1 MRIPVLLLFLLIAL
15 PMAFADDEGFGFSD
29 TIDDWANQGN
39 DSLREAVENTD
50 LDGNPI
56 NVTDEEINDVSDSA
70 FGTLSKG
77 KDFFFSFHDLME
89 SVIFAGSPIELDGT
103 LVLLI
108 SAGMA
113 LIIITTMLKGIWKHI
128 MLFGA
133 ILAILVVTF
142 MILGTTPEF

>member
-1 MRIPVLLLFLLIAL
+1 MRIPVLLLFLLIPL
-15 PMAFADDEGFGFSD
+15 HMAFADDEGFGFSD

-39 DSLREAVENTD
+39 DSVKEAVENTD

-89 SVIFAGSPIELDGT
+89 SIIFAGSPIELDGT

-113 LIIITTMLKGIWKHI
+113 LIIILTMMKGMWKHI
-128 MLFGA
+128 MIFGA

-142 MILGTTPEF
+142 MILGTNPEF

>member
-1 MRIPVLLLFLLIAL
+1 MRIPVLLLFLLIPL

-39 DSLREAVENTD
+39 DSVREAVENTD

-142 MILGTTPEF
+142 MILGTNPEF

>member
-1 MRIPVLLLFLLIAL
+1 MRIPVLLLFLLIPL
-15 PMAFADDEGFGFSD
+15 PMAFADDDEFGFSD
-29 TIDDWANQGN
+29 TIDEWANQGN
-39 DSLREAVENTD
+39 ESVKEAVENTD

-56 NVTDEEINDVSDSA
+56 NVTDEEINDVSDNA

-89 SVIFAGSPIELDGT
+89 SIIFAGSPIELDGT

-113 LIIITTMLKGIWKHI
+113 LIIILSMMKGFYKHI
-128 MLFGA
+128 LIFGT

-142 MILGTTPEF
+142 MILGTNPEF

>member
-1 MRIPVLLLFLLIAL
+1 MKIPVLLLFFLIPF

-39 DSLREAVENTD
+39 DSVREAVENTD

-142 MILGTTPEF
+142 MILGTNPEF

>member
-1 MRIPVLLLFLLIAL
+1 
-15 PMAFADDEGFGFSD
+15 MAFADDEGFGFSD

-39 DSLREAVENTD
+39 DSVREAVENTD

-89 SVIFAGSPIELDGT
+89 SVIFATSPIDLDHT

-113 LIIITTMLKGIWKHI
+113 LLIILKMSQGMWKHI

-142 MILGTTPEF
+142 MILGTNPEF

>member
-1 MRIPVLLLFLLIAL
+1 MIPVLLLFLLIPL
-15 PMAFADDEGFGFSD
+15 PMAFAQDDGFGFSD
-29 TIDDWANQGN
+29 TIDEWSNQGN
-39 DSLREAVENTD
+39 ESVKDIVENTD

-56 NVTDEEINDVSDSA
+56 NVTDEEINDVSDNA

-89 SVIFAGSPIELDGT
+89 SIIFAGSPIELDGT

-113 LIIITTMLKGIWKHI
+113 LIIILTMMKGMWKHI
-128 MLFGA
+128 MIFGG

-142 MILGTTPEF
+142 MILGTNPEF

>member
-1 MRIPVLLLFLLIAL
+1 
-15 PMAFADDEGFGFSD
+15 MAFADDEGFGFSD

-39 DSLREAVENTD
+39 DSVKEAVENTD

-89 SVIFAGSPIELDGT
+89 SIIFAGSPIELDGT

-113 LIIITTMLKGIWKHI
+113 LIIILTMMKGMWKHI
-128 MLFGA
+128 MIFGA

-142 MILGTTPEF
+142 MILGTNPEF

>member
-1 MRIPVLLLFLLIAL
+1 
-15 PMAFADDEGFGFSD
+15 MAFADDEGFGFSD
-29 TIDDWANQGN
+29 TIDEWANQGN
-39 DSLREAVENTD
+39 ESVKEAVENTD

-56 NVTDEEINDVSDSA
+56 NVTDEEINHVSDSA

-89 SVIFAGSPIELDGT
+89 SIIFAGSPIELDGT

-113 LIIITTMLKGIWKHI
+113 LIIILTMMKGMWKHI
-128 MLFGA
+128 MIFGA

-142 MILGTTPEF
+142 MILGTNPEF

>member
-1 MRIPVLLLFLLIAL
+1 
-15 PMAFADDEGFGFSD
+15 MAFADDEGFGFSD

-39 DSLREAVENTD
+39 ESVKEAVENTD

-56 NVTDEEINDVSDSA
+56 NVTDEEINHVSDSA

-89 SVIFAGSPIELDGT
+89 SIIFAGSPIELDGT

-113 LIIITTMLKGIWKHI
+113 LIIILTMMKGMWKHI
-128 MLFGA
+128 MIFGA

-142 MILGTTPEF
+142 MILGTNPEF

>member
-1 MRIPVLLLFLLIAL
+1 
-15 PMAFADDEGFGFSD
+15 MAFADDDEFGFSD
-29 TIDDWANQGN
+29 TIDEWANQGN
-39 DSLREAVENTD
+39 ESVKEAVENTD

-56 NVTDEEINDVSDSA
+56 NVTDEEINHVSDSA

-89 SVIFAGSPIELDGT
+89 SIIFAGSPIELDGT

-113 LIIITTMLKGIWKHI
+113 LIIILSMMKGFYKHI
-128 MLFGA
+128 LIFGT

-142 MILGTTPEF
+142 MILGTNPEF

>member
-1 MRIPVLLLFLLIAL
+1 
-15 PMAFADDEGFGFSD
+15 MAFADDEGFGFSD

-39 DSLREAVENTD
+39 DSVKEAVENTD

-89 SVIFAGSPIELDGT
+89 SIIFAGSPIELDGT

-113 LIIITTMLKGIWKHI
+113 LIIILTMMKGMWKQI
-128 MLFGA
+128 LIFGA

-142 MILGTTPEF
+142 MILGTNPEF

>member
-1 MRIPVLLLFLLIAL
+1 MRIPVLLLFLLIPL
-15 PMAFADDEGFGFSD
+15 PMAFADDDEFGFSD
-29 TIDDWANQGN
+29 TIDEWANQGN
-39 DSLREAVENTD
+39 ESVKEAVENTD

-89 SVIFAGSPIELDGT
+89 SIIFAGSPIELDGT

-113 LIIITTMLKGIWKHI
+113 LIIILTMMKGMWKHI
-128 MLFGA
+128 MIFGG

-142 MILGTTPEF
+142 MILGTNPEF

>member
-1 MRIPVLLLFLLIAL
+1 MRIPVLLLFLLIPV
-15 PMAFADDEGFGFSD
+15 PMAFADDDKFGFSD

-39 DSLREAVENTD
+39 ESVKEAVENTD

-89 SVIFAGSPIELDGT
+89 SIIFAGSPIELDHT

-113 LIIITTMLKGIWKHI
+113 LIIILTMMKGMWKHI

-142 MILGTTPEF
+142 MILGTNPEF

>member
-1 MRIPVLLLFLLIAL
+1 
-15 PMAFADDEGFGFSD
+15 MAFADDEGFGFSD
-29 TIDDWANQGN
+29 TIDEWANQGN
-39 DSLREAVENTD
+39 DSVKEAVENTD

-89 SVIFAGSPIELDGT
+89 SIIFAGSPIELDGT

-113 LIIITTMLKGIWKHI
+113 LIIILTMMKGMWKHI
-128 MLFGA
+128 MIFGA

-142 MILGTTPEF
+142 MILGTNPEF